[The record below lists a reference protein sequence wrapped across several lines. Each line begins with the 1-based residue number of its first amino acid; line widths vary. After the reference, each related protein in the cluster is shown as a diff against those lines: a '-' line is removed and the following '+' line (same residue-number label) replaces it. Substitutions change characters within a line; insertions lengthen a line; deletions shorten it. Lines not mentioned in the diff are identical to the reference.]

1 MWSGHSCPL
10 PLTLNRVERTS
21 GLARPFLLT
30 EQQRQGM
37 PHSFRVL
44 CGKVGSQDSQVKTT
58 AQVAR
63 LRPDSRVHVNSQGC
77 PVQAR
82 LGGAFS
88 RQAHKW
94 PSKHRLRRP
103 FRERHPLFLRNSL
116 DFTPAINDKQ
126 YIAHPPKCPPPTLTR
141 FFPIFSP

>member
-82 LGGAFS
+82 LGGDFS
-88 RQAHKW
+88 RQRTNGHQSIGCAAH
-94 PSKHRLRRP
+94 
-103 FRERHPLFLRNSL
+103 FG
-116 DFTPAINDKQ
+116 
-126 YIAHPPKCPPPTLTR
+126 IATR
-141 FFPIFSP
+141 FFPAIPLTSAQL

>member
-10 PLTLNRVERTS
+10 PLTLNREEGTS

-44 CGKVGSQDSQVKTT
+44 CGKVGRQDSQVETT
-58 AQVAR
+58 AQAAR

-82 LGGAFS
+82 LGGDFS
-88 RQAHKW
+88 RRNLGKIPAN
-94 PSKHRLRRP
+94 SGLRRNFKGSAATVAAAGRP
-103 FRERHPLFLRNSL
+103 GS
-116 DFTPAINDKQ
+116 TAQASCAIQVASGIED
-126 YIAHPPKCPPPTLTR
+126 
-141 FFPIFSP
+141 